1 MSDVCYECI
10 DKERLW
16 SVYIGG
22 WASFQVIVG
31 LGVMFF
37 FCSHLV
43 TCSWLGWSLL
53 WEAD

>member
-31 LGVMFF
+31 
-37 FCSHLV
+37 
-43 TCSWLGWSLL
+43 
-53 WEAD
+53 WEACYSSVVTW